1 MSLFPESQMP
11 SPEQHR
17 RQAHHNEGVASKLE
31 AIAID
36 WAITAYFYTAAHL
49 ARAYLAEKGYSFKN
63 HGEVDNHLKEMVK
76 KGSLS
81 QEAYEAYVNLY
92 RNGRRARYDCEL
104 PEDLKEVLDQTKLDL
119 QTFKA
124 AVPQ

>member
-1 MSLFPESQMP
+1 MP

-17 RQAHHNEGVASKLE
+17 RQARHNEGVASKLE

-76 KGSLS
+76 KGSLR

>member
-1 MSLFPESQMP
+1 
-11 SPEQHR
+11 
-17 RQAHHNEGVASKLE
+17 
-31 AIAID
+31 
-36 WAITAYFYTAAHL
+36 
-49 ARAYLAEKGYSFKN
+49 
-63 HGEVDNHLKEMVK
+63 MVK

-119 QTFKA
+119 QAFKA
-124 AVPQ
+124 AVSQ

>member
-17 RQAHHNEGVASKLE
+17 RQARHNEEVASKLE
-31 AIAID
+31 AIAVD

-49 ARAYLAEKGYSFKN
+49 ARAYLVKKGYSFKD
-63 HGEVDNHLKEMVK
+63 HRDVHNHLQRMVK
-76 KGSLS
+76 EKVLS
-81 QEAYEAYVNLY
+81 FEAYEAYVNLY